1 MPRNEEGEFEL
12 VLGNRQLLSVFFIVV
27 VLLGVFFVMGY
38 ILGKNSS
45 PIGGT
50 DVASVGKSPE
60 PAPGT
65 SPIIIDKSNSRTSA
79 ADTPKPEPAKPE
91 PAKAEPAKPEP
102 AKPEP
107 PKPELAKAEAPK
119 PESKKAEA
127 AKPEPKR
134 PEPAPV
140 RTASGGDAKVGV
152 PPTGSLFLQ
161 VAAVGRA
168 EADIVARV
176 LKGKGYD
183 LWIAPTEKENVHRVL
198 VGPLQKTD
206 LGKTRGDLEGL
217 GFKPFQRNY

>member
-45 PIGGT
+45 PVGGT
-50 DVASVGKSPE
+50 DVASVGKPPE
-60 PAPGT
+60 PAPGS
-65 SPIIIDKSNSRTSA
+65 SPIIIDKSNSKSSA
-79 ADTPKPEPAKPE
+79 TESPRPEPAKAPPPKPEQPKPE
-91 PAKAEPAKPEP
+91 PAKAEPARTEP
-102 AKPEP
+102 AKPQ
-107 PKPELAKAEAPK
+107 
-119 PESKKAEA
+119 
-127 AKPEPKR
+127 PKR
-134 PEPAPV
+134 AEPTPPPT

-168 EADIVARV
+168 EADVVARV

-183 LWIAPTEKENVHRVL
+183 LWIAPTDKENVHRVL
-198 VGPLQKTD
+198 VGPLQKSD
-206 LGKTRGDLEGL
+206 LGKTRGELEGL
-217 GFKPFQRNY
+217 GFKPFPRTY

>member
-65 SPIIIDKSNSRTSA
+65 SPIIIDKSNARSSA
-79 ADTPKPEPAKPE
+79 ADAPKPEPAKAEAPKPEPPKPEPKKAEATKPEPPKPE
-91 PAKAEPAKPEP
+91 PAKAEP
-102 AKPEP
+102 
-107 PKPELAKAEAPK
+107 
-119 PESKKAEA
+119 
-127 AKPEPKR
+127 KR
-134 PEPAPV
+134 PEPTPV
-140 RTASGGDAKVGV
+140 RASSGGDAKVGV

-206 LGKTRGDLEGL
+206 LGKTRGELEGL